1 MSIGSIGI
9 EVAPKRIILLRLIS
23 IFLSLT
29 AAFAICSGQTKKR
42 SAIQWN
48 RSDCT
53 SPLMLPDGFYD
64 LSQFGKGQ
72 YRIDGKMS
80 VGHFNNIYIIF
91 QANGV
96 LDPEIVSRV
105 TESTFMVKDRKV
117 SWRSYKT
124 VVEGRAVIRK
134 EAVMPNILPHEN
146 GSNNSDY
153 IWIRMDA
160 DSQQILDQLTPAAE
174 EILRD
179 CADGKAEAVIGRCE
193 GGVDSAPLHA
203 PWLMA
208 LCGGEST

>member
-1 MSIGSIGI
+1 SFNSEIPIPQNDSLPRKEMSIGSIGI

-53 SPLMLPDGFYD
+53 SPVMLSDGFYD

-80 VGHFNNIYIIF
+80 VGHFNNIYVIF
-91 QANGV
+91 QANAA
-96 LDPEIVSRV
+96 LNPEVVSGA

-117 SWRSYKT
+117 MWRSYRT
-124 VVEGRAVIRK
+124 VVEGRAVIR
-134 EAVMPNILPHEN
+134 
-146 GSNNSDY
+146 
-153 IWIRMDA
+153 
-160 DSQQILDQLTPAAE
+160 
-174 EILRD
+174 
-179 CADGKAEAVIGRCE
+179 
-193 GGVDSAPLHA
+193 
-203 PWLMA
+203 
-208 LCGGEST
+208 

>member
-1 MSIGSIGI
+1 MSRSIICEMHNPQNASPPRTGTSIGSVGI

-53 SPLMLPDGFYD
+53 SPVMLSDGFYD

-117 SWRSYKT
+117 MWRSYKT
-124 VVEGRAVIRK
+124 VVEGRAVIR
-134 EAVMPNILPHEN
+134 EAAVMPNILHPQKA
-146 GSNNSDY
+146 GNS
-153 IWIRMDA
+153 
-160 DSQQILDQLTPAAE
+160 
-174 EILRD
+174 
-179 CADGKAEAVIGRCE
+179 
-193 GGVDSAPLHA
+193 
-203 PWLMA
+203 
-208 LCGGEST
+208 

>member
-1 MSIGSIGI
+1 MHNPQNASPPRTRTSIGSVGI
-9 EVAPKRIILLRLIS
+9 EVAPRRIILLRLIS
-23 IFLSLT
+23 VFLT
-29 AAFAICSGQTKKR
+29 VTTAFAICSGQTKKR

-53 SPLMLPDGFYD
+53 SALMLPDGFYD

-96 LDPEIVSRV
+96 LDPEIVSGA

-117 SWRSYKT
+117 MWRGYKT

-134 EAVMPNILPHEN
+134 EAVMPNILPHEKAGN
-146 GSNNSDY
+146 SSDY

-160 DSQQILDQLTPAAE
+160 DSQQILDQLTTAAE

-179 CADGKAEAVIGRCE
+179 CAEGKPKQLSVADPRERGRR
-193 GGVDSAPLHA
+193 
-203 PWLMA
+203 
-208 LCGGEST
+208 TNN

>member
-1 MSIGSIGI
+1 
-9 EVAPKRIILLRLIS
+9 
-23 IFLSLT
+23 
-29 AAFAICSGQTKKR
+29 
-42 SAIQWN
+42 
-48 RSDCT
+48 
-53 SPLMLPDGFYD
+53 MLPDGFYD

-96 LDPEIVSRV
+96 RDAEIVSGA

-117 SWRSYKT
+117 MWRSYKT

-134 EAVMPNILPHEN
+134 EAVMPNILPREKPGN
-146 GSNNSDY
+146 SSDY
-153 IWIRMDA
+153 IWIRMEA

-179 CADGKAEAVIGRCE
+179 CAEGKPKQLSVAARAGR
-193 GGVDSAPLHA
+193 A
-203 PWLMA
+203 
-208 LCGGEST
+208 ESTAPVARALANGTVGW